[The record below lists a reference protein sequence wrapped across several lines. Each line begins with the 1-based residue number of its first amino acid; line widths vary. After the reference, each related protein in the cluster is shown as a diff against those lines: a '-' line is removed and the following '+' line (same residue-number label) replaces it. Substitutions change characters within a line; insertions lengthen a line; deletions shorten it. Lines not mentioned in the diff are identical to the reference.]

1 LAQGILWRG
10 LNLLQIHERRSWS
23 IACESYE
30 QEVAALMKNIQHVL
44 FPVDFSPRCVHGAP
58 YVKEMVMSHKAKL
71 TLLHVAEI
79 PLYWYETSWEAAGTC
94 DALEEGYRTGRQN
107 LTNFACEYFND
118 LAKLTSV
125 QTACERGDPGYAI
138 LAHAQ
143 RTEADLI
150 MIPTQGYSPFRSFL
164 IGSTAARVLHRA
176 ECPVWTGAH
185 FEKESALPH
194 PRIKN
199 VLCAIDLE
207 RESLSV
213 VESAVTLA
221 RTFSAQLRLVHCIPV
236 AEGGPAESFV
246 LGWDRFLADSAREQ
260 MAKIQGQAGT
270 DFTVCLEGGSI
281 PKVVRDAAIRYEA
294 DIVVIGRGHV
304 RVPFSRLR
312 TNAYAII
319 RESPCPVLS
328 V

>member
-1 LAQGILWRG
+1 
-10 LNLLQIHERRSWS
+10 
-23 IACESYE
+23 
-30 QEVAALMKNIQHVL
+30 MKEIQHIL
-44 FPVDFSPRCVHGAP
+44 FPVDFSPRCVRAAP
-58 YVKEMVMSHKAKL
+58 YVKEMVMGYKAKL
-71 TLLHVAEI
+71 TLLYVAEI
-79 PLYWYETSWEAAGTC
+79 PFYWYGTAWEAGGAW
-94 DALEEGYRTGRQN
+94 DALEDVYRTGQQN
-107 LTNFACEYFND
+107 LTNFGCEYFDD

-125 QTACERGDPGYAI
+125 QTACDRGDPGYAI
-138 LAHAQ
+138 LAHAE

-150 MIPTQGYSPFRSFL
+150 MIPTQGHSPFRSFL

-185 FEKESALPH
+185 FEQESALAR
-194 PRIKN
+194 PRIN
-199 VLCAIDLE
+199 NILCAIDLE

-213 VESAVTLA
+213 IESAMTLA
-221 RTFSAQLRLVHCIPV
+221 HTFSAQLRLVHCIPAV
-236 AEGGPAESFV
+236 EGGPAESFSS
-246 LGWDRFLADSAREQ
+246 GWDRFLADSAREQ
-260 MAKIQGQAGT
+260 LAKIQGQAGT
-270 DFTVCLEGGSI
+270 DFTVCLEGGNI
-281 PKVVRDAAIRYEA
+281 PKLVRDAAIRYEA